1 MQIVQTNKMNHRN
14 FNSTTNGE
22 LELYKDLLT
31 KDLIKTH
38 MFVVGAAGEMNTI
51 EFFPD
56 NGAFLHLFEPRRG
69 HNFSVIN
76 SLKHF
81 AETSDFIREGEYD
94 PNCGQIWETHIGGN
108 GGANHRYHQLVSKTV
123 QERIV
128 YNNFALGKEN
138 GTHEFYDDCIALH
151 KRPGSR
157 VQPYQVEI
165 KTVDSY
171 CQENNIEHIDFL
183 KLDVEGWERDV
194 LLGAKAMLP
203 KTDFVQFEY
212 GGTYPEVGAT
222 LKDVYNILLN
232 WKIYNI
238 EPGRLNLQKA
248 PIEDFQ
254 YTNYFAI
261 NPSKVF

>member
-1 MQIVQTNKMNHRN
+1 MQFVKEAKKNHGN
-14 FNSTTNGE
+14 YNATTNGE
-22 LELYKDLLT
+22 LELYKYLLEKT
-31 KDLIKTH
+31 LIKTH
-38 MFVVGAAGEMNTI
+38 MFVVGAAGEMDII

-69 HNFSVIN
+69 HDFSVIK

-94 PNCGQIWETHIGGN
+94 PNCGQVWETHIGGD
-108 GGANHRYHQLVSKTV
+108 GGANHRYHQLIPKAV

-128 YNNFALGKEN
+128 YNNYALGKEN
-138 GTHEFYDDCIALH
+138 GTHEFYDDSVAMH
-151 KRPGSR
+151 KRPGSQ
-157 VQPYQVEI
+157 VQPYQVEV

-171 CQENNIEHIDFL
+171 CQENSIDHIDFL
-183 KLDVEGWERDV
+183 KMDVEGWERDV
-194 LLGAKAMLP
+194 LLGAQAMLP

-212 GGTYPEVGAT
+212 GGTFPEVGAT
-222 LKDVYNILLN
+222 LKGIYDILKG

-238 EPGRLNLQKA
+238 EPGRLNLQEN

-254 YTNYFAI
+254 YTNYFAVKCNLTI
-261 NPSKVF
+261 